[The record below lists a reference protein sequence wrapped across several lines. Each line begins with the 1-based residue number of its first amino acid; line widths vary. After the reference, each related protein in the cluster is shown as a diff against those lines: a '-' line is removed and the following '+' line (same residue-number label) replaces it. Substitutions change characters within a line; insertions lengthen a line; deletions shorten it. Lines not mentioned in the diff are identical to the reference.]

1 MDRKTI
7 SKIVKASGVSSGE
20 MILVHFWGEDADKEI
35 ANNFMVAVAENG
47 ATPILVQQSRSA
59 NRDIFISAKESC
71 FNERYFD
78 FFANLMRCLMFLLIV
93 LLFSVM
99 RLMMI
104 SLSFTADIWLNF
116 FQNL

>member
-35 ANNFMVAVAENG
+35 ANNFMVTVAENG
-47 ATPILVQQSRSA
+47 ATPILVQQSRSV

-78 FFANLMRCLMFLLIV
+78 FLLIV